1 MKQTI
6 VTFLF
11 VILFPTLLLAQND
24 SIRLTCPLNAATV
37 VPPVKNSAGVAE
49 GDLCIVVQSKIDT
62 AVKAVTNGKITS
74 VEENPDEKGKWD
86 IVFFTKYKNA
96 DYYFWY
102 TGLTTPIV
110 RRNQVIKE
118 GQPLG
123 FITPGEKI
131 EMLMYNFETPVDPTK
146 YLKCN

>member
-1 MKQTI
+1 MKT
-6 VTFLF
+6 VLF
-11 VILFPTLLLAQND
+11 CLLLIAFPFYLFAQKD
-24 SIRLTCPLNAATV
+24 DIHLICPLNEATI
-37 VPPVKNSAGVAE
+37 VPPPKTQVNTDAP
-49 GDLCIVVQSKIDT
+49 DYCIAVGSRSDT

-86 IVFFTKYKNA
+86 IVFFTRFKNI

-102 TGLTTPIV
+102 AGLATPIV

-123 FITPGEKI
+123 FIKAGEKI
-131 EMLMYNFETPVDPTK
+131 ELLMYDFETPVDPTK
-146 YLKCN
+146 FLSCK